1 MLCLEGVNISDL
13 NNILEYIYNGQVQIY
28 QDDLDRFLE
37 VAQRFKLEGIS
48 TEEDNK
54 QRNDNQGIVEQ
65 FVEQYPTET
74 KEMLSKKQECEN
86 IVASPIS
93 SFNASLISESFSDIS
108 ELDQIIEENI
118 FRDECGVYSCGQCS
132 KITKNRG
139 HMKEHVETHFEGL
152 SFPCPNCQKSF
163 RTRANV
169 RIHQYKSHRS

>member
-1 MLCLEGVNISDL
+1 M
-13 NNILEYIYNGQVQIY
+13 
-28 QDDLDRFLE
+28 
-37 VAQRFKLEGIS
+37 AQRFKLEGIS

-54 QRNDNQGIVEQ
+54 QRNDTNQEIVDE

-74 KEMLSKKQECEN
+74 KEMVSKKQESEN
-86 IVASPIS
+86 IVVSPIS

-169 RIHQYKSHRS
+169 RIHQYKSHRLSRKK